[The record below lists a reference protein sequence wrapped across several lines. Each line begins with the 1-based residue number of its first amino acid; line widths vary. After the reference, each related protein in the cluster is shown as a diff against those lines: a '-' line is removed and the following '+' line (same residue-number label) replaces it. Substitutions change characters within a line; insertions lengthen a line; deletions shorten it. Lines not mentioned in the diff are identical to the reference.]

1 LYQSLLL
8 EQAQLTFSADSP
20 VVIERVQTANFLG
33 AKTSLIL
40 KGDIN
45 ATLENTH
52 SVYQVFGQLT
62 QLQVHALNHWQG
74 LANLSGYYLAHAD
87 ANPWMTQL
95 PIDLRKLQ
103 FLGAVDFDFDPK
115 QWQFKV
121 KSDSKISATQVVSRR
136 KAGTVQL
143 FASDKLNLTN
153 DQTIKLAYLPEQDYW
168 TWSNAFVHLR
178 PELIPSQGL
187 EVNLAEGSTLL
198 SNQPVKGS
206 FELRPT
212 SVNLTDCPVS
222 KSCQREALTGLM
234 GN

>member
-1 LYQSLLL
+1 MSV
-8 EQAQLTFSADSP
+8 T
-20 VVIERVQTANFLG
+20 G
-33 AKTSLIL
+33 
-40 KGDIN
+40 GIN
-45 ATLENTH
+45 DKVGKRH
-52 SVYQVFGQLT
+52 SVYQVFGQLK
-62 QLQVHALNHWQG
+62 QRRVHDLDHWEG

-153 DQTIKLAYLPEQDYW
+153 DQTIKLAYLPEKDL
-168 TWSNAFVHLR
+168 V
-178 PELIPSQGL
+178 LIHICRCRH
-187 EVNLAEGSTLL
+187 STLCR
-198 SNQPVKGS
+198 SRCTP
-206 FELRPT
+206 FHYR
-212 SVNLTDCPVS
+212 
-222 KSCQREALTGLM
+222 
-234 GN
+234 